1 MKTTQK
7 DAAVLYLNTYNTV
20 EKTYMRLVYS
30 LKNKNLHQCI
40 TAQSWIWKDPKT
52 GYILTDWNRETYIL
66 LCEVFGDIADINTY
80 YLKKT
85 DTKHSSII
93 LKVST
98 APAVHKCHTQT
109 CKKKL
114 YLYPAEYNN
123 KQYIL
128 LKTSDASL
136 RRHIIKHKLCIVTRQ
151 KSLVIPGTAESLKK
165 FIKDIY
171 TIATIHKSKDLVC
184 TDHTLIMFFLN
195 QPYIGIPGVR
205 KVPIEYVQKMLFEGK
220 SMNTVNTYHNYMHRF
235 LNQYPHKTITEIEN
249 ITPAEIITY
258 HLHMQQEQNTSYTKI
273 NQSINAVKYYYN
285 TLLGKSYT
293 GIDIP
298 RPKKKKQLPKVIAR
312 DELENILRTITNT
325 KHKSALFLIYSAG
338 LRIGEL
344 INLRIEDIQFSECLL
359 YIRKAKGE
367 KDRTA
372 IVSKN
377 ALELI
382 QKYMAEYKPQNWLYN
397 GQFGGRYSATSLSN
411 VFKKA
416 LEKAQIHKPYT
427 LHCLRHSFATHS
439 LEQGVDLR
447 FIQSLLGHSS
457 SRTTEIYTHVTNKQL
472 LKITSPGE
480 FISL

>member
-1 MKTTQK
+1 MKITQK
-7 DAAVLYLNTYNTV
+7 DAAVLYLNTYETA
-20 EKTYMRLVYS
+20 EKTYIRLVYS
-30 LKNKNLHQCI
+30 QKNKNLHQCI

-66 LCEVFGDIADINTY
+66 ICEVFGDIADINTY

-85 DTKHSSII
+85 DIKHSSTIQKI
-93 LKVST
+93 ST
-98 APAVHKCHTQT
+98 PSAHHKHNLQT
-109 CKKKL
+109 RKKKL
-114 YLYPAEYNN
+114 YLYPVEHD
-123 KQYIL
+123 KRQYIL
-128 LKTSDASL
+128 LKTSDGTL
-136 RRHIIKHKLCIVTRQ
+136 RRHIIKHKLCTVTRQ
-151 KSLVIPGTAESLKK
+151 KSLIIPGTAEALKK
-165 FIKDIY
+165 LIAAIY
-171 TIATIHKSKDLVC
+171 TIATIHKSKDLEC
-184 TDHTLIMFFLN
+184 TDHTLITFFLN

-205 KVPIEYVQKMLFEGK
+205 KVPIEYVQKMLFERK
-220 SMNTVNTYHNYMHRF
+220 SMNTIHTYHYYMHRF
-235 LNQYPHKTITEIEN
+235 LNHYSHKTLKEIED
-249 ITPAEIITY
+249 IAPAEIIAY
-258 HLHMQQEQNTSYTKI
+258 HLQMQQEKNTSYTKI

-285 TLLGKSYT
+285 TLLGKDYT

-312 DELENILRTITNT
+312 DELEKILKTITNI

-344 INLRIEDIQFSECLL
+344 IDLKIEDIQFSEGLL

-397 GQFGGRYSATSLSN
+397 GQFGGRYSATSMSN
-411 VFKKA
+411 VFKAA
-416 LEKAQIHKPYT
+416 LKKAQIHKPYT

-457 SRTTEIYTHVTNKQL
+457 SKTTEIYTHVTNKQL